1 MAFCSNI
8 TEPGYTI
15 LLPTE
20 WVTRKLEQR
29 VAHMIPFEQEKY
41 KTTTSNSNMDW
52 GGGGGE
58 IE

>member
-1 MAFCSNI
+1 MAFCSSI

-29 VAHMIPFEQEKY
+29 IADTIPFEQEKN
-41 KTTTSNSNMDW
+41 KTTTSHPNKDGGKKLNSSA
-52 GGGGGE
+52 
-58 IE
+58 